1 MAFDGIT
8 IANIVSELN
17 HTIVGG
23 KINKIAQPEADELM
37 ITVKNNRTQYRLF
50 LSASASLPLIYLTGE
65 NKQGPLT
72 APNFCMLLRKH
83 IGSARILSVTQ
94 PGLERIL
101 IFELEH
107 LNELGDI
114 CRKKLIVEIMGK
126 HSNIIFCQEDDTII
140 DSIKHI
146 SANMSS
152 VREVLPG
159 RTWFIPHTQDKMDPL
174 SMSREAF
181 TETIFGKNLPV
192 FKAVYTSLTG
202 FSPLIAEELCV
213 RSGIDPK
220 RQAQELEETEKE
232 TLWQTTD
239 DLVDRIRRQ
248 DFSPVIV
255 YQEEEPLEFAAFPLT
270 KYQDQK
276 SVSYESISQ
285 VLESYYSMKN
295 KITLI
300 RQKSADLRRIVTTAI
315 ERTSKKYELQQK
327 QQKDTEKKEK
337 YRIYGELLNT
347 YGYHLEEGA
356 RSLEALNYYTNEMIT
371 IPLDEH
377 LSAAENAKKYFDRYT
392 KLKRTEEAL
401 NELLEETRSDLEHL
415 ESIRT
420 SLDIALDEDDLV
432 EVREE
437 LMEYGYLRRKGSS
450 GKKKKI
456 VSRPFHYRSSDGFD
470 IYVGKNN
477 FQNDELSFKFASG
490 NDWWF
495 HAKGQPGSHVI
506 VKSNGEELPDRT
518 FEEAARLAAFYS
530 KGRQAPKVEID
541 YTQKKNLKKPN
552 GAKPGFVIYHTNYSM
567 IAEPKIHEIEEIK

>member
-181 TETIFGKNLPV
+181 AETVFGKNLPV
-192 FKAVYTSLTG
+192 FKAIYTSLTG

>member
-181 TETIFGKNLPV
+181 TETVFGKNLPV

-437 LMEYGYLRRKGSS
+437 LMEYGYLHRKGSS

>member
-17 HTIVGG
+17 RTIVGG

-181 TETIFGKNLPV
+181 TETVFGKNLPV
-192 FKAVYTSLTG
+192 FKAIYTSLTG

-456 VSRPFHYRSSDGFD
+456 FSRPFHYRSSDGFD

-477 FQNDELSFKFASG
+477 FQNDELSFKIASG

>member
-101 IFELEH
+101 LFELEH

-181 TETIFGKNLPV
+181 TETVFGKNLPV
-192 FKAVYTSLTG
+192 FKAIYTSLTG

-437 LMEYGYLRRKGSS
+437 LMEYGYLRRKGPS

-477 FQNDELSFKFASG
+477 FQNDELSFKIASG

>member
-181 TETIFGKNLPV
+181 TETVFGKNLPV
-192 FKAVYTSLTG
+192 FKAIYTSLTG

-327 QQKDTEKKEK
+327 QQKDTERKEK

>member
-181 TETIFGKNLPV
+181 TETVFGKNLPV

-477 FQNDELSFKFASG
+477 FQNDELSFKFASR